1 MYRRNKKEP
10 SLLHL
15 DLISGAKPK
24 KDVGTVEKFY
34 IFLILQ
40 EHAHMQDIVLEETL
54 EDMDKDKD
62 GKLSIQEFII
72 DIWQVQ

>member
-1 MYRRNKKEP
+1 M
-10 SLLHL
+10 
-15 DLISGAKPK
+15 
-24 KDVGTVEKFY
+24 
-34 IFLILQ
+34 IFLLFLMPNNIEKLLALLKISLYQ